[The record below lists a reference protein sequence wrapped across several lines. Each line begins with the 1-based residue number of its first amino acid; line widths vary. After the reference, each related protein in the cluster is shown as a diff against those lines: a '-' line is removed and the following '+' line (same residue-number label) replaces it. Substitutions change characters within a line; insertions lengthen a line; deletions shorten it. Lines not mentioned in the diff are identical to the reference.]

1 MKIITDRFGEI
12 KFDDSIIINIE
23 DGIIGFE
30 NLKKY
35 ILITESESLFSWLTA
50 IEQPQIMFPLFP
62 ALLMEENYPTIDK
75 YDVFGIVRLAKEI
88 GEITI
93 NMKAP
98 VYLNLIDKVG
108 FQKII
113 DNDKY
118 EVAKKLFIE
127 SKE

>member
-12 KFDDSIIINIE
+12 EFDDSIIINLE

-30 NLKKY
+30 NLKQY
-35 ILITESESLFSWLTA
+35 ILITESESLFSWFTA
-50 IEQPQIMFPLFP
+50 LEQPQIMFPLFP
-62 ALLMEENYPTIDK
+62 ALLMDENFPTIDK

-98 VYLNLIDKVG
+98 LYLNLIDKVG
-108 FQKII
+108 YQKII

-118 EVAKKLFIE
+118 EVSKKLFIE